1 MELEIYQ
8 LAGGGVVRAP
18 YDFHRD
24 RLIKRTGGRIGNEGN
39 ANFSHRIIP
48 VIVRSKLGQI
58 SRDSVNHKL

>member
-8 LAGGGVVRAP
+8 LAGEGVRAP

-24 RLIKRTGGRIGNEGN
+24 RLIKRTGGRTYGIGNEGN

-48 VIVRSKLGQI
+48 VIVRSKLGQ
-58 SRDSVNHKL
+58 

>member
-48 VIVRSKLGQI
+48 VIVRSKLGQ
-58 SRDSVNHKL
+58 

>member
-8 LAGGGVVRAP
+8 LAGGEVVRAP

-24 RLIKRTGGRIGNEGN
+24 RLIKRTGGRTYGIGNERN

-48 VIVRSKLGQI
+48 VIVRSKLGQ
-58 SRDSVNHKL
+58 